1 MKCMLAQAVC
11 SFLGHALAP
20 SPPYSIVLAPCPQ
33 YSPTLAP
40 NNTILHLKSS
50 KHGNQTGSRIAT
62 PALAP
67 CPPYSPGLAPYTGS
81 HNSVLNLKNSR
92 LEVDLQPQALHW
104 LPTRAPCIQFYLKD
118 IHKGIFKN
126 ETPIHIPNFICFQEI
141 IIT

>member
-62 PALAP
+62 HALAP

-92 LEVDLQPQALHW
+92 LEVDLQPQAQQW
-104 LPTRAPCIQFYLKD
+104 LPQLGSSSQELQIGSIFATPGPTLAPYTGSLHPVLPQGY
-118 IHKGIFKN
+118 
-126 ETPIHIPNFICFQEI
+126 P
-141 IIT
+141 